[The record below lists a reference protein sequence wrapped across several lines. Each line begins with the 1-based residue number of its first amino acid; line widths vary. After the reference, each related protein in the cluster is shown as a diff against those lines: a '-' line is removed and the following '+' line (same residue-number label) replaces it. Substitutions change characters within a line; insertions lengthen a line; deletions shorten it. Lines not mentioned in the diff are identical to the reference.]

1 MFAAW
6 RCHPP
11 IDRPRICAQSPYNVT
26 PAHQP
31 PFPSCFLFH
40 FSKKLMSTTTTPRTR
55 STESSPDAEFALPP
69 TTHAMTHTDRTRLMR
84 SIRKISAVLGE
95 TPVVDVDVTASPNLL
110 APTLTG
116 KRSFF
121 FHASASLSSLALP
134 FHKSDSSS
142 SSSSASPSSESQRHR
157 DADTTP
163 GHDRPALFVRLP
175 DTFDPLP
182 APLSPGFSPTL
193 LSPDSPCSPS
203 ASASAPFSPLSPVA
217 YTPEHTRRLRSA
229 KIARTLGEQVPPAL
243 ILSSPAPS
251 PAAGVVKRRRRA
263 STLVIPESA
272 LEQQVFFA
280 AAGVR
285 GMGLARTA
293 SLVGVR
299 PAVDP
304 TLTAEAEAQP
314 DADMQTLTSPLGE
327 VHVHPIPIS
336 ISMDPDTTL
345 VAPGEWLRTSAS
357 RSGSRSASRAGSPA
371 PGTSNLEVGWEA
383 GGDASHSRASSPS
396 PRPPSPS
403 PPSTSNLGVDSEAWA
418 SPPPSYA
425 ESHAHGP
432 APFLP
437 ISTSSSSQSRTY
449 TIPPPNGAERTR
461 EREDAWSG
469 EWRTASPRGET
480 VVGMQMQDVVRGL
493 RGLRVK
499 G

>member
-1 MFAAW
+1 
-6 RCHPP
+6 
-11 IDRPRICAQSPYNVT
+11 
-26 PAHQP
+26 
-31 PFPSCFLFH
+31 
-40 FSKKLMSTTTTPRTR
+40 TR
-55 STESSPDAEFALPP
+55 SMESSPDAEFALPP

-95 TPVVDVDVTASPNLL
+95 TPVVDVSPNLL

-142 SSSSASPSSESQRHR
+142 SSSSSPSSESQRHR
-157 DADTTP
+157 DDTTP

-217 YTPEHTRRLRSA
+217 YTPDHARRLRSA

-251 PAAGVVKRRRRA
+251 PAQQVKRRRRA

-280 AAGVR
+280 GMAGGR
-285 GMGLARTA
+285 GGGLGMGLARTA

-299 PAVDP
+299 PAVDS
-304 TLTAEAEAQP
+304 TTHTAQAEAQAHAEAHT
-314 DADMQTLTSPLGE
+314 DAETLPLTLTSPLGE
-327 VHVHPIPIS
+327 VHVHPIAPAL
-336 ISMDPDTTL
+336 DDTAL
-345 VAPGEWLRTSAS
+345 VAPGEWLRTPS
-357 RSGSRSASRAGSPA
+357 RPSSRAGSPA
-371 PGTSNLEVGWEA
+371 PASNLVLDPQ
-383 GGDASHSRASSPS
+383 GDGARSASRSRA
-396 PRPPSPS
+396 PSPS
-403 PPSTSNLGVDSEAWA
+403 PSPAPPSHLGVDSEAWA

-437 ISTSSSSQSRTY
+437 TSTSSSTSTSSATSTSRSY
-449 TIPPPNGAERTR
+449 TIPPPNGGERTR

-493 RGLRVK
+493 RGLRL
-499 G
+499 